1 MGLSKLV
8 FYQYTLLCPHIGK
21 TFLWHPHAS
30 THGAIPNPISSGPNL
45 CQSPPFA
52 GACGGILQGGC
63 EPPGF
68 EAKLRDQLIKELE
81 HLEHCF
87 RDDATSFFLSEV
99 SLLTHVC
106 NPERPLGLS
115 IEIIRDP

>member
-1 MGLSKLV
+1 MH
-8 FYQYTLLCPHIGK
+8 PHIGK

-81 HLEHCF
+81 HLEHSF
-87 RDDATSFFLSEV
+87 RDDTTSFFVWSQFIDPCLQSRA
-99 SLLTHVC
+99 SFG
-106 NPERPLGLS
+106 PLY
-115 IEIIRDP
+115 RDH